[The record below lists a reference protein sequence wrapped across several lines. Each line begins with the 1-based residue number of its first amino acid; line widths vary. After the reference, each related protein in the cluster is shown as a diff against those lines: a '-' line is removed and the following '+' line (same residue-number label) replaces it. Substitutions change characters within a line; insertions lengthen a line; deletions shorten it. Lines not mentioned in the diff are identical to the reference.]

1 MRLGDL
7 AKTAPLGAD
16 GREHAPTA
24 PGSPAPGS
32 PSAQAPPAPG
42 LPPPPAPLSPVP
54 HCRPPGPSPAGAH
67 SPRGFS
73 RTADGSGGDARWAA
87 RAALP
92 GGRAPLGSGAALG
105 TPALCLPRAF
115 PPSCG
120 VAGAGSGTPAG
131 SRARGGPAGEVRG
144 SAAEVRP
151 LTGSGGVGGA
161 PRTGVAEGGV
171 SPRPPRPL
179 CHQVSLPMAGRM
191 GKAGSLSRWGGEGKD
206 QSPTLQAEGSS
217 DVLWPPPGQEDLAE
231 EEKAPPTP
239 EPRPPGPAWGGQ
251 RRRAHG
257 GRDGNVLRVQPGRKV
272 LKPPSGGR
280 SSLSAAH
287 KHGDPRPV
295 GTRRLLMP
303 TPDDLTTSQS
313 EECPR
318 ADHALFEPFL

>member
-16 GREHAPTA
+16 GRER
-24 PGSPAPGS
+24 
-32 PSAQAPPAPG
+32 

-131 SRARGGPAGEVRG
+131 SRARGGPAGE
-144 SAAEVRP
+144 
-151 LTGSGGVGGA
+151 
-161 PRTGVAEGGV
+161 
-171 SPRPPRPL
+171 
-179 CHQVSLPMAGRM
+179 
-191 GKAGSLSRWGGEGKD
+191 
-206 QSPTLQAEGSS
+206 
-217 DVLWPPPGQEDLAE
+217 EDLAE

-239 EPRPPGPAWGGQ
+239 EPRPPSPAWGGQ

-272 LKPPSGGR
+272 GRRTAGRRVAFSIGG
-280 SSLSAAH
+280 
-287 KHGDPRPV
+287 P
-295 GTRRLLMP
+295 
-303 TPDDLTTSQS
+303 
-313 EECPR
+313 
-318 ADHALFEPFL
+318 